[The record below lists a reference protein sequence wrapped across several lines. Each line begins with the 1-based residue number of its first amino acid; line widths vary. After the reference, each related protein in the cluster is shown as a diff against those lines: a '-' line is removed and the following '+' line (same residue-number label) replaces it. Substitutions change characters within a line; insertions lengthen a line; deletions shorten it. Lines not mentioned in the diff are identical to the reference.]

1 MNITLFI
8 PGRVPVSYYGGTQ
21 RVMYHLGHELAR
33 MGHNISLMADAGSY
47 APWANVIVRNASRP
61 IDQQIPTNTDILHF
75 QDNPVSDN
83 LPIPYIVTCHGNANY
98 LSDESRRFSVYVSK
112 NHAQRFGCDT
122 WVHNGLDWD
131 EYGSVD
137 LTRNRKGFHFLGKA
151 AWRIKNVKG
160 AIDVALGA
168 APRQTIEIMGGYR
181 LNFKMG
187 FRMTWNPRAHF
198 LGQVDDITKKY
209 VIERSQGLIFPVKWH
224 EPFGL
229 AVTESLY
236 LGAPVFA
243 TPYGSLPELVNEEV
257 GFLTDSKS
265 DMISALHQVHIYSP
279 NKCHEYARDCF
290 NSRLM
295 AERYV
300 SIYERVLNGEVLNK
314 HPRQCD
320 RIQTDKLPWHE

>member
-137 LTRNRKGFHFLGKA
+137 LTRNRKGFHFLGKLP
-151 AWRIKNVKG
+151 G
-160 AIDVALGA
+160 
-168 APRQTIEIMGGYR
+168 ES
-181 LNFKMG
+181 KMS
-187 FRMTWNPRAHF
+187 
-198 LGQVDDITKKY
+198 K
-209 VIERSQGLIFPVKWH
+209 
-224 EPFGL
+224 
-229 AVTESLY
+229 
-236 LGAPVFA
+236 
-243 TPYGSLPELVNEEV
+243 EL
-257 GFLTDSKS
+257 
-265 DMISALHQVHIYSP
+265 
-279 NKCHEYARDCF
+279 
-290 NSRLM
+290 
-295 AERYV
+295 
-300 SIYERVLNGEVLNK
+300 
-314 HPRQCD
+314 
-320 RIQTDKLPWHE
+320 